1 MYAVKIDNLSAR
13 LLQYILVNPIS
24 IAATVF
30 TDNRKEYGPIAKV
43 YDITQTD
50 SNDGLPF
57 KALHTM
63 IH

>member
-1 MYAVKIDNLSAR
+1 MYAVKIDNHSAR

-24 IAATVF
+24 IAATVRS
-30 TDNRKEYGPIAKV
+30 DNRKEYGPIAKV
-43 YDITQTD
+43 YDITQTY
-50 SNDGLPF
+50 SNDSLPF